1 MHNFVE
7 LMSFEITS
15 ADIYISL
22 MTNLFNVYINEQ
34 TLKQA
39 KSTEKIP
46 ENVEEGIFWT
56 LAEWF
61 LCYPNDCPWL

>member
-7 LMSFEITS
+7 LMSFEIIS

-34 TLKQA
+34 TLQQA
-39 KSTEKIP
+39 KSTEKNPRKCRGGDIL
-46 ENVEEGIFWT
+46 NVS
-56 LAEWF
+56 
-61 LCYPNDCPWL
+61 